1 MEEAFSIK
9 CMGMVWVFIGCLLLM
24 SMYIYYTFGV
34 KVKIIRSKFRK
45 QGINGPLPSVILG
58 NVPEM
63 KQILSRT
70 SVNDHVKEKLLIDHS
85 LSLFPYLKQWS
96 KQFGAT
102 FMFALGGMQILY
114 VCDVKLVKEFSIFKS
129 VDLGKPAYLQKDR
142 GPLLGKGLISTNGAL
157 WAHQRKTESPHLYMS
172 KIKDMVNLMVES
184 ANTLVKTWESKIN
197 QTDGGVVDLP
207 VHDYVRSFSSTV
219 ISKILFGSNYEQ
231 GNTIFPKHGALLKA
245 MASPTILNGI
255 PFSKFLPTKKNM
267 EVWRLE
273 KEINSIIIDIKNR
286 HIGRPHQDENML
298 KVIMEGAKNA
308 KLGPTAED
316 QYIVDNCKNL
326 FLAGSEVPAVAA
338 MWGLMLLALHPEW
351 QARLRSEVQQVCG
364 RGHNIIDANML
375 SKMKMMEMVIQEVL
389 RLYPAVI
396 FVSRQAL
403 EDVKVGEMLVPKG
416 VNIWIWMLELHRD
429 PELWGPDAYKFNPER
444 FANGVS
450 GACKC
455 PQAYLPFGVGRRVCP
470 GQSLA
475 MVELKILFALIVSN
489 FTVSVSPK
497 YRHSPV
503 YGLLLQPEH
512 GIDLLVQK
520 I

>member
-9 CMGMVWVFIGCLLLM
+9 STSMFWVFIGCLLLM
-24 SMYIYYTFGV
+24 MTYIYYILGV
-34 KVKIIRSKFRK
+34 KPEIIRSKFRK
-45 QGINGPLPSVILG
+45 QGINGPLPSILLG
-58 NVPEM
+58 NVPQI

-70 SVNDHVKEKLLIDHS
+70 SANDHVKEKLSIDHS
-85 LSLFPYLKQWS
+85 LSLFPYLKQWA
-96 KQFGAT
+96 KQFGRT
-102 FMFALGGMQILY
+102 FIFALGGTQILY
-114 VCDVKLVKEFSIFKS
+114 VCDVILVKEFSIFKS
-129 VDLGKPAYLQKDR
+129 LDLGKPAYLQKDR

-157 WAHQRKTESPHLYMS
+157 WAHQRKTVSSHLYMY

-184 ANTLVKTWESKIN
+184 ANTLVNSWESKIN
-197 QTDGGVVDLP
+197 QTDGVVDLP
-207 VHDYVRSFSSTV
+207 IHDYVRSFSSTV
-219 ISKILFGSNYEQ
+219 ISKILFGSNYEE

-255 PFSKFLPTKKNM
+255 PFSRFLPTKKNM

-273 KEINSIIIDIKNR
+273 KEINSIIIDIKNK
-286 HIGRPHQDENML
+286 HIGRPHHDENML

-351 QARLRSEVQQVCG
+351 QACLRSEVQQVCG
-364 RGHNIIDANML
+364 GGHNIIDANML
-375 SKMKMMEMVIQEVL
+375 NKMKMMKMVIQEVL
-389 RLYPAVI
+389 RLYPVVI

-429 PELWGPDAYKFNPER
+429 PALWGPDAHKFNPER

-455 PQAYLPFGVGRRVCP
+455 PHAYLPFGVGGRVRP

-489 FTVSVSPK
+489 FTLSVSPK
-497 YRHSPV
+497 YRHSPI
-503 YGLLLQPEH
+503 YGLLCILNM
-512 GIDLLVQK
+512 V
-520 I
+520 